1 MNEDLLCVGTMQG
14 IDWHF
19 PLRFTNPGSKESASW
34 QGLSGQKDPPLP
46 LTPSSSL
53 AAPRGTEDDEAG
65 ILRGQS

>member
-34 QGLSGQKDPPLP
+34 QGLSGQKDPPSPYPFLLP
-46 LTPSSSL
+46 GSTQGH
-53 AAPRGTEDDEAG
+53 RG
-65 ILRGQS
+65 

>member
-34 QGLSGQKDPPLP
+34 QGLSGQKDPPSPLP
-46 LTPSSSL
+46 LPPPWQHPGAQRMMKL
-53 AAPRGTEDDEAG
+53 GF
-65 ILRGQS
+65 